1 MFSYEVTAFHVK
13 MTWRPQVFN
22 IIQHHDVANNKPIRA
37 HKPDNMVQRQVS
49 RRTESNPGP
58 HLKRH
63 WHTSK
68 HKAEGIPWELTF
80 LDPWEHPS
88 LLITVTFCPSLF
100 LQLLWHKNLLVFLHP
115 WLPTHR
121 LPEPT
126 QALDFLYISVL
137 TFPKSITFVCIFN
150 TDLKTSSSRYSPSL
164 KIKMKKWNQVIKY
177 KKNPKVDFLKLR
189 GQHSLTPLSRWPF
202 LPLSILFPNL
212 NSFISPRGQ
221 RHRGWI
227 RFPVGSLPTHTS
239 QQGWA
244 QCPTST

>member
-1 MFSYEVTAFHVK
+1 
-13 MTWRPQVFN
+13 
-22 IIQHHDVANNKPIRA
+22 
-37 HKPDNMVQRQVS
+37 MVQRQVS
-49 RRTESNPGP
+49 RTESNPGP

-68 HKAEGIPWELTF
+68 HEAEGIPWELTF

-88 LLITVTFCPSLF
+88 LLMTVTFCPSLF

-137 TFPKSITFVCIFN
+137 IFLKSITFVCIFN

-164 KIKMKKWNQVIKY
+164 KIKMEKWNQVIKY
-177 KKNPKVDFLKLR
+177 KKNPKVDFLKLQ
-189 GQHSLTPLSRWPF
+189 GQHSLTHLSKWPF

-212 NSFISPRGQ
+212 NPFISPRGQ
-221 RHRGWI
+221 RNREDG
-227 RFPVGSLPTHTS
+227 FVSQGDLYQPTRLSKAGHS
-239 QQGWA
+239 VPPAPNQVLA
-244 QCPTST
+244 